1 MNSITLDRIK
11 PGAFTVSPDLSGDI
25 WENTVIFKRG
35 ERVRIEASSGSGKTS
50 LCNFIIG
57 MRKDFSGSI
66 LFDETPTDTFS
77 PSQWSM
83 LRRDSLA
90 WLPQDMGL
98 FPQLTLRDNI
108 LLKNSLTESRT
119 EIWIEQTCEMLG
131 IKDCLDRQSSRMSIG
146 QQQRGALVRALCQPF
161 DFLLLDEPVSH
172 LDDGWNAVVA
182 ELVDRELKKSGA
194 GLILTSVGHHLDISI
209 DTYLSL

>member
-11 PGAFTVSPDLSGDI
+11 PDTFTVSPDLSGDI
-25 WENTVIFKRG
+25 WENTVTFKRG

-57 MRKDFSGSI
+57 MRKDFSGRI